1 MTKALFY
8 LFDKRQNGHLNRSN
22 LEELFKA
29 IGVSNVE
36 AVDKLI
42 GTDFEL
48 RYDDFVGLM
57 EVLAEKGY

>member
-48 RYDDFVGLM
+48 RYDDFIGLM